1 MRKFIYPKGLVLGHF
16 LESMAN
22 NGVEYSLKRGYGQYM
37 RYFQNAKGEK
47 VDVFGGGIRV
57 SPEAEADLERAQEE
71 LKKKQQIELFYID

>member
-22 NGVEYSLKRGYGQYM
+22 NGVEYSLKRGHGQYM
-37 RYFQNAKGEK
+37 RYFQNGKGEK

-71 LKKKQQIELFYID
+71 LKRKQQTELFYID

>member
-1 MRKFIYPKGLVLGHF
+1 MRKYKYPRGLICSYF

-22 NGVEYSLKRGYGQYM
+22 NGVSYSLKKGKGKHLSYLRTG
-37 RYFQNAKGEK
+37 KGEK

-71 LKKKQQIELFYID
+71 LKRRQQIELFYID